1 MKAVMGNISAIASY
15 RESPTLLSPSR
26 QVMGKL
32 FNRADFFIIIH
43 FFSGSQKLS
52 LATILKAEIR
62 PSVSKSK
69 AQINK

>member
-1 MKAVMGNISAIASY
+1 MGNISAIASY
-15 RESPTLLSPSR
+15 RKFPTLLSPSR

-32 FNRADFFIIIH
+32 FNRADFLLLFI
-43 FFSGSQKLS
+43 FFSESQKLS
-52 LATILKAEIR
+52 LATILKAEIH